1 MARSGALREAMRIDS
16 TTTLADDAGRVY
28 EAMADESAE
37 GVVLSFPDGRTV
49 SLPASL
55 VELVRSTAGELASGR
70 AVTVLPA
77 DTTLTPAEAAEL
89 LGLSRPFVVR
99 LLDDGVIP
107 SQRLPGSRHRRV
119 LLADVLAFAAQRE
132 RRRQGRR
139 RVGDAIADAGLPY

>member
-16 TTTLADDAGRVY
+16 TTTPADDAGRVY

-70 AVTVLPA
+70 AVTV
-77 DTTLTPAEAAEL
+77 TTET
-89 LGLSRPFVVR
+89 
-99 LLDDGVIP
+99 DGA
-107 SQRLPGSRHRRV
+107 R
-119 LLADVLAFAAQRE
+119 
-132 RRRQGRR
+132 GRST
-139 RVGDAIADAGLPY
+139 